1 MILFFRQKMEDDLS
15 QKNAWK
21 YDIFF
26 KCFEKMVF
34 PKKILWKDGIFY
46 LQIWYFFF
54 GRKMK
59 DDLSQEMCYK
69 CINVTK
75 KIRLKVIDNLAWHSR
90 KSSNGSLYFYGD
102 LHRRFHIL
110 LKNKTEDLIYRIEI
124 WLLLQFIWLGDILQR
139 RIVNTLYH
147 SVFRS
152 CI

>member
-1 MILFFRQKMEDDLS
+1 MHGNMIFSSNVLKRWSFQ
-15 QKNAWK
+15 
-21 YDIFF
+21 
-26 KCFEKMVF
+26 
-34 PKKILWKDGIFY
+34 KKILWKDGIFY